1 VSTPFKND
9 DDVCALIKEF
19 NNRLRPVVQKFLE
32 DFRNERH
39 FDIWI
44 PPATADSTTRQF
56 YEGLGI
62 PSIPVKEPSLLLH
75 NLGKEPNVYA
85 EKLFAVNRN
94 RWAFICLGLLT
105 ALTAV

>member
-1 VSTPFKND
+1 
-9 DDVCALIKEF
+9 LIKEF
-19 NNRLRPVVQKFLE
+19 KNRLRPVVQKFLE
-32 DFRNERH
+32 DFHSQRH

-62 PSIPVKEPSLLLH
+62 PSIQRRAGKGPTLLLH

-105 ALTAV
+105 ALTVV